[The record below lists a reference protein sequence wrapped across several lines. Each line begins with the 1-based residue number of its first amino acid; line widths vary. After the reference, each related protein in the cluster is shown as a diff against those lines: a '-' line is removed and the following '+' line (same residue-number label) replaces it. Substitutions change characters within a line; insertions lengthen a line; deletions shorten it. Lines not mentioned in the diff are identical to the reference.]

1 MGIVKKQLEKEALKE
16 KAYED
21 AEKHCKQ
28 EQIFDVPNCGGDM
41 LTKVYENEYYIV
53 YEQKYWGYNEILDKE
68 KYDASWYYF

>member
-1 MGIVKKQLEKEALKE
+1 MGIAKKKLEKQILKE

-28 EQIFDVPNCGGDM
+28 NQIFDTPSSCDI
-41 LTKVYENEYYIV
+41 LRKVYSNEYYVV

-68 KYDASWYYF
+68 KYGDNWYVN